1 MRLTVV
7 SKHLMVAAGL
17 LAVPATIQ
25 FERPAKAS
33 PSQKPID
40 QPGNNDPRS
49 TRLRQFFCSLHCPI
63 QDLAEDF
70 VQAADDNRLDWR
82 LLPSISVIESGGG
95 KAYKNN
101 NLFGWDNGLQP
112 FLSIRA
118 GIHHVAFK
126 LGKSALYRN
135 QDALGKLKLYNPSE
149 EYAGKVAAVMQM
161 ISPAA
166 NVVPVRTAFRKSS
179 VLMAVN

>member
-1 MRLTVV
+1 MRLNVV

-25 FERPAKAS
+25 FEQPAKAL
-33 PSQKPID
+33 PTQKPTD
-40 QPGNNDPRS
+40 QPGNTDLRS
-49 TRLRQFFCSLHCPI
+49 CRLRQFFGSLHCPI

-70 VQAADDNRLDWR
+70 VEAADDNRLDWR
-82 LLPSISVIESGGG
+82 LLPSISVVESGGG

-101 NLFGWDNGLQP
+101 NLFGWDNGQQP

-135 QDALGKLKLYNPSE
+135 QDAIGKLKLYNPSE

-166 NVVPVRTAFRKSS
+166 NVVPVRRAVNKAV

>member
-1 MRLTVV
+1 MRITVV
-7 SKHLMVAAGL
+7 SKHLVVAAGL

-25 FERPAKAS
+25 FERPAKAL
-33 PSQKPID
+33 PSQKPTD
-40 QPGNNDPRS
+40 QSGPTDLRS
-49 TRLRQFFCSLHCPI
+49 VRLRQFFCSLHCPI

-70 VQAADDNRLDWR
+70 VEAADDNRLDWR

-112 FLSIRA
+112 FLSVRA
-118 GIHHVAFK
+118 GIHNVAFK

-149 EYAGKVAAVMQM
+149 EYVGKVAAVMQM

-166 NVVPVRTAFRKSS
+166 NVVPVRTNLHKST

>member
-1 MRLTVV
+1 
-7 SKHLMVAAGL
+7 MVAAGL
-17 LAVPATIQ
+17 LAIPATIQ
-25 FERPAKAS
+25 FEKPAKAL
-33 PSQKPID
+33 PVQKPTD
-40 QPGNNDPRS
+40 QPGNTDLRS

-63 QDLAEDF
+63 QDLADDF
-70 VQAADDNRLDWR
+70 VEAADDNRLDWR

-95 KAYKNN
+95 KVFKNN

-112 FLSIRA
+112 FQSIRA

-161 ISPAA
+161 ISPAE
-166 NVVPVRTAFRKSS
+166 NVVPVRSNLHRNT

>member
-1 MRLTVV
+1 MRINVV

-25 FERPAKAS
+25 FEQPAKAQ
-33 PSQKPID
+33 PVQKPTV
-40 QPGNNDPRS
+40 QPGNTDPRS
-49 TRLRQFFCSLHCPI
+49 TRLRQFFSSLRCPI

-95 KAYKNN
+95 KIYKNN

-112 FLSIRA
+112 FLSLRA
-118 GIHHVAFK
+118 GIHNVAFK
-126 LGKSALYRN
+126 LGKSAPYRN
-135 QDALGKLKLYNPSE
+135 QDAIGKLKLYNPNE

-166 NVVPVRTAFRKSS
+166 NVVPVRADVRRSP